1 MRENR
6 MCEKN
11 TGKEEHLQQYE
22 MIEVRCDVYVRKETR
37 CDWDKYLSMWKMR
50 QVEKILDKKKKR
62 ACKIK

>member
-22 MIEVRCDVYVRKETR
+22 TIEVRCDVYVRKETR
-37 CDWDKYLSMWKMR
+37 CD
-50 QVEKILDKKKKR
+50 
-62 ACKIK
+62 